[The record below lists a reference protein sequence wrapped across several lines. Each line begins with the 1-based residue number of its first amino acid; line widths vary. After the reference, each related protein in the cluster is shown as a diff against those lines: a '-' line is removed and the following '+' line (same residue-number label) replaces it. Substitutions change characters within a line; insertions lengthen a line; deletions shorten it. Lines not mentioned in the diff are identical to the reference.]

1 MESDFLATMFPFF
14 PAVFPAMDPTIP
26 YEAPWQPLQSIF
38 ILAGSL
44 DWALG
49 LIFPLALLQQYSQWK
64 VSGGH
69 SEIPHRDDWTTYRP
83 DRTSGAIKSVFGAN
97 SFEVVSALI
106 EWAVDHKW
114 WA

>member
-64 VSGGH
+64 VSGGIAKFLTEMTGQPIDQIAPAERFKA
-69 SEIPHRDDWTTYRP
+69 SLERIPL
-83 DRTSGAIKSVFGAN
+83 K
-97 SFEVVSALI
+97 
-106 EWAVDHKW
+106 
-114 WA
+114 

>member
-44 DWALG
+44 DWALE

-69 SEIPHRDDWTTYRP
+69 SEIPHRETGQPIDQIAPAERLKASLERIP
-83 DRTSGAIKSVFGAN
+83 LK
-97 SFEVVSALI
+97 
-106 EWAVDHKW
+106 
-114 WA
+114 

>member
-49 LIFPLALLQQYSQWK
+49 LIFPLALL
-64 VSGGH
+64 
-69 SEIPHRDDWTTYRP
+69 
-83 DRTSGAIKSVFGAN
+83 
-97 SFEVVSALI
+97 
-106 EWAVDHKW
+106 
-114 WA
+114 

>member
-69 SEIPHRDDWTTYRP
+69 SEIPHRDDWTIDQIAPAERLKASLERIP
-83 DRTSGAIKSVFGAN
+83 LK
-97 SFEVVSALI
+97 
-106 EWAVDHKW
+106 
-114 WA
+114 